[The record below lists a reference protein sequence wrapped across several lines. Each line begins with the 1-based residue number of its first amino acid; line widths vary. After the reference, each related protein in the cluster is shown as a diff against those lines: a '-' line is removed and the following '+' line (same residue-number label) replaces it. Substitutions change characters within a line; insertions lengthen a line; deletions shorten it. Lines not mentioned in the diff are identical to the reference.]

1 MEIILD
7 VGGNCRVGSIDSVG
21 HVGVYDGRIISWL
34 CQLPIHSNGHDFSF
48 SQSAYPGCSQITRRI
63 YFGIRDKCITQPEKQ
78 VTSW

>member
-34 CQLPIHSNGHDFSF
+34 CQLPIPSNGHDFSF
-48 SQSAYPGCSQITRRI
+48 HKVLTLVAVKLQDIFTLAL
-63 YFGIRDKCITQPEKQ
+63 GINA
-78 VTSW
+78 